1 VSESSRSSQRERLA
15 TSFDAVV
22 DRYERGRFDY
32 PGELV
37 DALRER
43 LDLRP
48 GRRVLDL
55 AAGTGKLT
63 RQLVATGAEVVAVE
77 PGEAMLAH
85 LRETLPEAEAH
96 LGRAEAI
103 PLPDAAVDA
112 VTVGSAFHW
121 FRTRDALR
129 EIHRVLRRDGLLA
142 LVWNPIERDD
152 AIAASLAPLLDR
164 LWGKAR
170 PRAAYRDWRP
180 VLTRSRLFAE
190 PEEIRF
196 AYVETVDA
204 DRLVDRIL
212 SVSAVA
218 AAPPAAQA
226 EIEQEVRRLVAE
238 RGGSVEVRTKP
249 FAVVARRL

>member
-1 VSESSRSSQRERLA
+1 VRDRERLA
-15 TSFDAVV
+15 RSFDSVV

-32 PGELV
+32 PRELV
-37 DALRER
+37 DALREL

-63 RQLVATGAEVVAVE
+63 RHLVATGANVVAVE

-96 LGRAEAI
+96 LGSAEAI
-103 PLPDAAVDA
+103 PLPDADVDA
-112 VTVGSAFHW
+112 VTVASAFHW

-142 LVWNPIERDD
+142 LVWNPIGRDE
-152 AIAASLAPLLDR
+152 AFAARLEPLLDP

-180 VLTRSRLFAE
+180 VLTRSGLFAE
-190 PEEIRF
+190 PEEVRF
-196 AYVETVDA
+196 EGVETVDA
-204 DRLVDRIL
+204 DRLVDRVL

-218 AAPPAAQA
+218 AAPPEAQA
-226 EIEQEVRRLVAE
+226 EIEREVRRLAAE
-238 RGGSVEVRTKP
+238 RGGEVEVRTTP
-249 FAVVARRL
+249 FAVVVRRVQV